1 MRAGLAAVLFLL
13 AAAALA
19 ADDHLAAEQ
28 AARRRLTE
36 QPGDLDARFA
46 LGRALNFQQRHD
58 AALAEFRRLLKTRPD
73 NADYLLAAAQAE
85 LWRGAP
91 ARALPL
97 LRRARVKA
105 PGYEDVWRVQIQAL
119 LALGDPDRMRQA
131 RLIREQAR
139 QRFPQGDWRFAQLDE
154 APPPA
159 VAAVPPALTPASS
172 IAPAIPAIS
181 TAPTIPVAPVVVAAA
196 AAPPIVAAAPPA
208 SAPRVDRFAME
219 FALSQEQL
227 TRGLP
232 DWRSRSLVG
241 EWRRGDGHTLYGGW
255 RETERYALRD
265 GELHAGGVL
274 ALTASTRVQAEAG
287 VSDTHRV
294 LARHYASLQLQHE
307 PASGWA
313 LAAGWRGSSYD
324 TGRSRVWS
332 AGVDRYL
339 GAERFGYTL
348 YEGGPEGAALSPSH
362 RLQWAHY
369 YGERD
374 WIGLTLVSGRETEY
388 ISSGVFRSARVS
400 GAALSGRHGLGADWA
415 LGWELG
421 SQRQGD
427 FYTRSGFR
435 LGLRRTF

>member
-1 MRAGLAAVLFLL
+1 MRAGVAAIFLLLATAAV
-13 AAAALA
+13 A
-19 ADDHLAAEQ
+19 ADDHVAAEQ
-28 AARRRLTE
+28 AARRRLAA

-46 LGRALNFQQRHD
+46 LGRALNYQQRHE
-58 AALAEFRRLLKTRPD
+58 AALAEFRRLLKARPG

-91 ARALPL
+91 VRALPL
-97 LRRARVKA
+97 VRRARANA
-105 PGYEDVWRVQIQAL
+105 PCYEDVWRVQIQAL

-131 RLIREQAR
+131 RLVRDLAR
-139 QRFPQGDWRFAQLDE
+139 QRFPQGDWRFAQLDG
-154 APPPA
+154 APPP
-159 VAAVPPALTPASS
+159 VAAVPPALTPALPTPVSPT
-172 IAPAIPAIS
+172 APAIP
-181 TAPTIPVAPVVVAAA
+181 VVPAVPAVAAEA
-196 AAPPIVAAAPPA
+196 AIPPIVAAAPPA
-208 SAPRVDRFAME
+208 TAALTNRVAME
-219 FALSQEQL
+219 LAVGQERL

-232 DWRSRSLVG
+232 DWRSQSLVG
-241 EWRRGDGHTLYGGW
+241 EWRRSDGHMLYGGW

-265 GELHAGGVL
+265 GELHVGGVL
-274 ALTASTRVQAEAG
+274 ALTAGTRIQAEAG

-294 LARHYASLQLQHE
+294 LARHYASLQLQHD
-307 PASGWA
+307 PAPGWA
-313 LAAGWRGSSYD
+313 LVAGWRRSDYD

-348 YEGGPEGAALSPSH
+348 YQGGPEGSGLSPSH

-374 WIGLTLVSGRETEY
+374 WVGLTLVSGRETEY

-400 GAALSGRHGLGADWA
+400 GTALSGRHALGADWA
-415 LGWELG
+415 LSWELG